1 MNVVI
6 WWWGRCNVV
15 FPFQCHDKNRD
26 EARCKLEAPE
36 VQAQRQTQA
45 HPTYVSAGVTMVDV
59 LVRLYDTLVPNQLL
73 LLQFAKPSPACE
85 RTQ

>member
-15 FPFQCHDKNRD
+15 FSLFQCHDKNRD
-26 EARCKLEAPE
+26 EARCKLEAPDE

-45 HPTYVSAGVTMVDV
+45 HPTFVSAGVTMVDV
-59 LVRLYDTLVPNQLL
+59 LVSSYVILWSRINFCRCNMQSQALP
-73 LLQFAKPSPACE
+73 
-85 RTQ
+85 